1 VFVHSRTKRAAR
13 IVMALI
19 PPAMLTFAVPF
30 VNRDET
36 LVLGFPLVLVWIAL
50 WVALTPL
57 FLYAVDR
64 LRECP

>member
-1 VFVHSRTKRAAR
+1 
-13 IVMALI
+13 MALI